1 MSIRK
6 SSKLLH
12 IALWITQVLL
22 SVLLIWAAYMKLF
35 QTAEALSAMW
45 PWTGQVPPAV
55 VKLTGIIDLLAG
67 LGLVLPVLL
76 NVRPALTYLA
86 AAGVVLLMV
95 CAMAFHLS
103 RGESPV
109 FNIVFGVFAVFVA
122 WGRRQPA
129 TSLC

>member
-45 PWTGQVPPAV
+45 PWTRQVPPVV
-55 VKLTGIIDLLAG
+55 VKLTGLVDLLAG
-67 LGLVLPVLL
+67 LGLVLPALL
-76 NVRPALTYLA
+76 NIRPALTYFA
-86 AAGVVLLMV
+86 AVGVVLLMV